1 MNTNDVADALQD
13 FADGSGIAAAED
25 MAKAFELAGDRI
37 SSALERAAQTG
48 EFSFSA
54 MAESIT
60 RDLAKLAINQ
70 LVTNPLEQ
78 ALGGITQSLSRSL
91 GQSLSPSFQKPGITV
106 NMSLSGISDAESFKK
121 SQGQISAQLARAVAD
136 GQRFT

>member
-1 MNTNDVADALQD
+1 MNTNDAADALQD
-13 FADGSGIAAAED
+13 FADGSGITAAED
-25 MAKAFELAGDRI
+25 MARAFEIAGERI

-54 MAESIT
+54 MAESIA
-60 RDLAKLAINQ
+60 RDLARLAITQ

-78 ALGGITQSLSRSL
+78 ALGGVTQSFTRSL
-91 GQSLSPSFQKPGITV
+91 GQPLGSKPGVTV
-106 NMSLSGISDAESFKK
+106 NMSFSGISDAEGFKK